1 MNSLIRHKGWTWGFR
16 STVVLYFVILIV
28 LPILGVY
35 YNSFSAGLG
44 SFTESVSDPIAWKSV
59 LLTLKLAVIAALTN
73 VLLGTMIAWVLI
85 RYKFRGRALLNS
97 LVDLPFALPT
107 AVGGLMILLL
117 LGPGSLIG
125 GLAESLGF
133 TIVFHQ
139 PAIVIAMVF
148 VTFPF
153 VIRAVQPLLEE
164 LDASEEEAAYTMGA
178 KPSRVFLQVIL
189 PSMAPGMIG
198 GGMLAFSR
206 ALAEF
211 GAVVLVAGNIPGRT
225 LVSSVYIF
233 GEVES
238 DNPAG
243 AAAVS
248 IILLTLSFL
257 ILWLISLMQMRGEDH
272 EKIVDW
278 TDLPRVLRPDCS
290 SAWQDDN
297 GGLQRRLERLL
308 ERPDPARGAA
318 CAADDRI
325 CCSGCDAAE
334 YAVWDHDGPVS
345 GTGELAGPAPQS
357 LLNSIVDL
365 PYAVSPVIGGLMIVL
380 LLGPDSAL
388 GALFEQIGVKIVYA
402 FPGMVIATLFVTF
415 PLMVREVMPVLQEIG
430 SQQEEAAST
439 LGAYGWTTFWKVTWP
454 SIRWA
459 VIYGV
464 ILTVARSLGEFGAVL
479 VVSGNI
485 MNRTQT
491 ATTLVYQDVE
501 NFNVTA
507 AGGIA
512 LVLAAFSAGLLLLME
527 WSKRRKGGH

>member
-1 MNSLIRHKGWTWGFR
+1 MRRLWIGLTYLVF
-16 STVVLYFVILIV
+16 FILIAA
-28 LPILGVY
+28 PLGRMTMEA
-35 YNSFSAGLG
+35 FSEGWSG
-44 SFTESVSDPIAWKSV
+44 FWN
-59 LLTLKLAVIAALTN
+59 ALTRPEA
-73 VLLGTMIAWVLI
+73 LH
-85 RYKFRGRALLNS
+85 ALLMTGYVVVVVTLLNTLFGIMTALY
-97 LVDLPFALPT
+97 LVRANW
-107 AVGGLMILLL
+107 
-117 LGPGSLIG
+117 LG
-125 GLAESLGF
+125 
-133 TIVFHQ
+133 
-139 PAIVIAMVF
+139 
-148 VTFPF
+148 
-153 VIRAVQPLLEE
+153 
-164 LDASEEEAAYTMGA
+164 
-178 KPSRVFLQVIL
+178 
-189 PSMAPGMIG
+189 
-198 GGMLAFSR
+198 
-206 ALAEF
+206 
-211 GAVVLVAGNIPGRT
+211 
-225 LVSSVYIF
+225 
-233 GEVES
+233 
-238 DNPAG
+238 
-243 AAAVS
+243 
-248 IILLTLSFL
+248 
-257 ILWLISLMQMRGEDH
+257 
-272 EKIVDW
+272 
-278 TDLPRVLRPDCS
+278 
-290 SAWQDDN
+290 
-297 GGLQRRLERLL
+297 RRLK
-308 ERPDPARGAA
+308 
-318 CAADDRI
+318 
-325 CCSGCDAAE
+325 
-334 YAVWDHDGPVS
+334 
-345 GTGELAGPAPQS
+345 S

-365 PYAVSPVIGGLMIVL
+365 PYAVSPVISGLMIVL